1 MLRVDVYY
9 RKDNG
14 RKVSG
19 VILVLGYL
27 GFEFWIVW
35 FLYEEGSFIFIFL
48 FVLFFLFKV
57 FGVFRS
63 KWGRISWMYFL
74 RGKKL
79 NCDGILLFI

>member
-1 MLRVDVYY
+1 MLRGDVYY

-27 GFEFWIVW
+27 GFEFWIVL

-48 FVLFFLFKV
+48 FVLFYCLKFLVYLEVNEEELVECIFWEE
-57 FGVFRS
+57 R
-63 KWGRISWMYFL
+63 
-74 RGKKL
+74 
-79 NCDGILLFI
+79 N